1 MPETT
6 SAAETESRTAAPL
19 SIGNIPL
26 TDEMTEEEENALRSG
41 EHSSF
46 SSLIR
51 SGAAIGDIPLTDE
64 MTEEEE
70 KALES
75 GEHSS
80 FSRLARGCLITGAVL
95 LALAGLF
102 MILESK
108 AHICFFYTLPPHVL
122 SLSCIAGSMLSLMIG
137 LFVLGKNTFA
147 MLVMILSGWTV
158 LLVAGT
164 IYLEDIESIHM
175 PIPNTQKTT
184 VMSLCS
190 TPVATTLYID
200 EPAVK
205 GVLSR
210 HWKVPVH
217 DRNLPLTELIE
228 LQGQETGE
236 VYLIFDAK
244 VWAVYDPVKDTW
256 NDVLHHP
263 NEVQY
268 EIATEPTEVHKSFTV
283 K

>member
-6 SAAETESRTAAPL
+6 SAAETESRHAAPL

-26 TDEMTEEEENALRSG
+26 TDEMTEEEKEALASSERSN
-41 EHSSF
+41 F
-46 SSLIR
+46 SRLAR
-51 SGAAIGDIPLTDE
+51 GGASIGDIPLTDE

-75 GEHSS
+75 GESSS
-80 FSRLARGCLITGAVL
+80 FSRFARGCLIAGAVL

-108 AHICFFYTLPPHVL
+108 AHICFLYTLPPHVL

-164 IYLEDIESIHM
+164 IYLEDIETIHM
-175 PIPNTQKTT
+175 PIPNTEKTA

-190 TPVATTLYID
+190 TPIATTLYID
-200 EPAVK
+200 EPVIK

-217 DRNLPLTELIE
+217 DRNLPLAELIE
-228 LQGQETGE
+228 LQGLETGE
-236 VYLIFDAK
+236 VYLVFDAK
-244 VWAVYDPVKDTW
+244 VWAAYDPVKDTW

-268 EIATEPTEVHKSFTV
+268 EIPTEPTEVHKSFTV